1 MHRWILLLSALFAS
15 AAIQAAPPS
24 VRKQV
29 EASMLVT
36 GKVAI
41 EQDGTVSGWELDQR
55 DKLPPGVVRLVDR
68 AVPLWKFE
76 PVLLDGKPTRGK
88 ARMSLLLVADPL
100 EDGRFELSI
109 RGGHFGRDAMSPE
122 ERQQRGLN
130 QDWISGLEMKPP
142 VYPSRA
148 QNMGGEGTVYLLLR
162 VGRQGTVEEVAV
174 EQVNLRT
181 VGTEQQMQTMRE
193 VFAKSAMTAARAWTF
208 RIPTQGEW
216 AAADDWTVRVP
227 VNYRFIGSKDAG
239 YGQWEAYVPGPRTPV
254 PWRMESLEGFDIPP
268 DALIAG
274 EVHQVGTG
282 LKLLTPLQ
290 GG

>member
-1 MHRWILLLSALFAS
+1 MHRWILLLSALFAG
-15 AAIQAAPPS
+15 AALQAAPQS

-41 EQDGTVSGWELDQR
+41 EQDGTVSGWEVDQR
-55 DKLPPGVVRLVDR
+55 DKLPPGVVRLVDH

-109 RGGHFGRDAMSPE
+109 RGGHFGRDAMSRD
-122 ERQQRGLN
+122 ERQQRGLDR
-130 QDWISGLEMKPP
+130 DWVSGLQMQPP
-142 VYPSRA
+142 AYPMRA
-148 QNMGGEGTVYLLLR
+148 QNMGAEGVVYLVVR
-162 VGRQGTVEEVAV
+162 VGRQGTVEDVAV

-181 VGTEQQMQTMRE
+181 VGTEQQMQTMRD
-193 VFAKSAMTAARAWTF
+193 VFAKSAMAAARAWIFQT
-208 RIPTQGEW
+208 PTQGEW
-216 AAADDWTVRVP
+216 AAAEDWTVRVP
-227 VNYRFIGSKDAG
+227 VDYRFVDSRVAR
-239 YGQWEAYVPGPRTPV
+239 YGQWEAYVPGPRAPV
-254 PWRMESLEGFDIPP
+254 PWRMENLEGFDIPP

-274 EVHQVGTG
+274 EVHQVGAG